1 MQTQNTCCIYVSLF
15 SGDVTG
21 GETCHEVIYT
31 LNFDTF
37 LWHRFFQSVCANAE
51 NLIFFVAFLIWFMKV
66 KLLIM
71 TVHCQLEVLNK
82 KIFVMN

>member
-1 MQTQNTCCIYVSLF
+1 MMKTQKPCCVYVSLF

-37 LWHRFFQSVCANAE
+37 LWHHFFQSVCPNAE

-66 KLLIM
+66 KHLIM
-71 TVHCQLEVLNK
+71 TFHCQLDVL
-82 KIFVMN
+82 